1 MELQVSKK
9 MRQQVSKK
17 NHKERILQ
25 GWKRDFHKNGSLYL
39 LVLPVVVF
47 YFIFNYMPMYGVLMS
62 FQDFSPRLGIM
73 GSEWVGLQHFQ
84 RFLSS
89 SDFQRVLGNT
99 LKISLTTLVCEFPAP
114 ILLAL
119 LLNEMPNRRVKKV
132 VQTFSY
138 LPHFISMVVICGMIK
153 IFVANDGLIGAIA
166 ARLTGNNSSLL
177 MQSNKFL
184 PIYVI
189 SSIWQA
195 VGWESIIYLAAL
207 ASVDRQLYEAAEID
221 GAGRIRKIINITL
234 PSISTTIVTM
244 LILRLGK
251 VMNVGYEKIILLY
264 NPVIY
269 DTSDVISSYV
279 YRMGFDNQNWSYS
292 AAVGLFNSVINLV
305 LLFSTN
311 TISKKLSDTSLW

>member
-1 MELQVSKK
+1 MELQATKRNKRSLWL
-9 MRQQVSKK
+9 
-17 NHKERILQ
+17 E
-25 GWKRDFHKNGSLYL
+25 GWRRDLHKNRSLYL
-39 LVLPVVVF
+39 LVLPVVAF

-62 FQDFSPRLGIM
+62 FQDYSPRLGIA
-73 GSEWVGLQHFQ
+73 GSEWIGLEHF
-84 RFLSS
+84 RHFMTSP
-89 SDFQRVLGNT
+89 DFRRVFGNT
-99 LKISLTTLVCEFPAP
+99 LKISFSTLVFAFPAP

-119 LLNEMPNRRVKKV
+119 LLNEVQHKTFKRW

-138 LPHFISMVVICGMIK
+138 LPHFISMVAICGMIK
-153 IFVANDGLIGAIA
+153 IFVANDGLIGS
-166 ARLTGNNSSLL
+166 LVSQVTGDNSSLL

-207 ASVDRQLYEAAEID
+207 SAVDPQLYEAAEID
-221 GAGRIRKIINITL
+221 GAGRMRKIFNITL

-269 DTSDVISSYV
+269 ETSDVISSYV

-305 LLFSTN
+305 LLFATN
-311 TISKKLSDTSLW
+311 TLSKRLGGTSLW